1 MPNLN
6 PPDGRA
12 DFHQELLAI
21 AADPKV
27 RRLARR
33 RTRDP
38 ELAEDVI
45 QEALYKVSR
54 ILHPE
59 HIDDL
64 RAYFC
69 RVVSREAVRLYR
81 KSGTALLLDDP
92 ESVVAARRVHGQV
105 ARPLEE
111 DAAAHLMAQ
120 IWQERLR
127 NRKEQLRA
135 AVSGRSADPDRYR
148 DLIVAIA
155 PSRLKSVVWDEAS
168 DKDLNSDLLDAY
180 PEYFAQPG
188 HGRNSCD
195 RRFSRARAD
204 LRALLQEVVARDE
217 ILP

>member
-1 MPNLN
+1 VPNLN

-54 ILHPE
+54 IPDPE
-59 HIDDL
+59 HIVDL

-69 RVVSREAVRLYR
+69 RVVSHEAVRLYR
-81 KSGTALLLDDP
+81 PSETTLLDDP
-92 ESVVAARRVHGQV
+92 ESALGARPVHGQAPPV
-105 ARPLEE
+105 EE
-111 DAAAHLMAQ
+111 AAVAHLMAQ
-120 IWQERLR
+120 IWLARLEE
-127 NRKEQLRA
+127 RKEQLRA
-135 AVSGRSADPDRYR
+135 AVPGRSADPDRYR